1 MISRLEKP
9 SKNDLPPHTL
19 CSHHLYISLFFLQVL
34 LFFSKLCIMQ
44 ILLRSIKPQTSM
56 WLGTWHNR
64 WIWARLLHCLLTRFP
79 SPWTT
84 ALRHSTEAIY
94 NKNRLGQIQWN
105 PTSKFRES
113 GELERQ
119 VTGWFDRCGLLV
131 FSAQALKNKTRLPVC
146 EVELIK
152 GKRVISFK

>member
-1 MISRLEKP
+1 MIFLHTP
-9 SKNDLPPHTL
+9 SVLII
-19 CSHHLYISLFFLQVL
+19 YISLLFLQVL

-44 ILLRSIKPQTSM
+44 ILLRPIKHIHTSM

-84 ALRHSTEAIY
+84 ALHQKTEAIY

-119 VTGWFDRCGLLV
+119 GWFDRCGLLV
-131 FSAQALKNKTRLPVC
+131 LSAQALKNKPRIPVC
-146 EVELIK
+146 EVESIK
-152 GKRVISFK
+152 GKRVISFTLLSKM